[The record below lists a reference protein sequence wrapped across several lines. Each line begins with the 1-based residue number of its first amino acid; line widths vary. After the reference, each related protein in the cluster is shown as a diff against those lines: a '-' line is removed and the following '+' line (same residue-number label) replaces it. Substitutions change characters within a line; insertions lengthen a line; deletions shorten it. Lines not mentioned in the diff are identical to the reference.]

1 MRKSFIVCLVLS
13 VVMTLSSSLLSC
25 KPKRP
30 EGILSQR
37 KMENV
42 LFDYHLAQS
51 MSDISALEEGTSD
64 EQRYQLQ
71 EAVFRKH
78 GISRE
83 IFDSSMNYYC
93 SDLTKLNVIYKHLN
107 KRMERQM
114 LIYGSLAQS
123 NDIYS
128 SIGIDGDTANVW
140 GGRPIMLLSSRPQEN
155 ILSWSQAC
163 DSTWRAGDD
172 LMWRFAQKLLTRDA
186 VPTVFADLI
195 VKYTND
201 SVRGAHTRLSG
212 RERAEIRIESPDDW
226 TPHSI
231 TGIVYVRA
239 TEDDEQAALSILSAH
254 QLIRFHKIIEEATT
268 TAVDSLRT
276 DSLRP
281 DSLGHDS
288 LPIRSAG
295 ERRLSPE
302 EFRNQQPVDQK
313 IDIVKERPYQP
324 SARPTRQH
332 YQQPRRRRTL
342 Q

>member
-1 MRKSFIVCLVLS
+1 MRKSFIVCLVMS
-13 VVMTLSSSLLSC
+13 AVVALTPALLGC

-37 KMENV
+37 KIENV
-42 LFDYHLAQS
+42 LFDYHMAQS

-107 KRMERQM
+107 KRMERQS
-114 LIYGSLAQS
+114 LIYGSLSQS

-128 SIGIDGDTANVW
+128 SIGVVGDTANVW
-140 GGRPIMLLSSRPQEN
+140 GGRPIMLLSSRQQEN

-186 VPTVFADLI
+186 MPTIFVDLI
-195 VKYTND
+195 VKYNND

-212 RERAEIRIESPDDW
+212 RERAEIRIDNPGDW
-226 TPHSI
+226 TPKSVS
-231 TGIVYVRA
+231 GILYMRA
-239 TEDDEQAALSILSAH
+239 TTDDDQAALSILSSH
-254 QLIRFHKIIEEATT
+254 QLIRFHKIIEDT
-268 TAVDSLRT
+268 TAVAPVNLSPDSLRT
-276 DSLRP
+276 DSI
-281 DSLGHDS
+281 SHDS
-288 LPIRSAG
+288 LSRHTG
-295 ERRLSPE
+295 TERRLSPE

-313 IDIVKERPYQP
+313 IDVVKEIPYQP

-332 YQQPRRRRTL
+332 YQQPRRRKVL